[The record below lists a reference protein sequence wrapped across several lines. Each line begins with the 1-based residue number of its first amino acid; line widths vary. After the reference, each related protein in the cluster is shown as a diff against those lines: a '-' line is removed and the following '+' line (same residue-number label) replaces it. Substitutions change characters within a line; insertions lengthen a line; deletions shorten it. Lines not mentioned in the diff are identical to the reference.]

1 MPWYEVVALLTAGMA
16 AGTIN
21 TIVGSGTLITFPTLL
36 FFGIPPLVAN
46 VSNTIG
52 LVAGGLT
59 GIHGYRAE
67 LAGQGSVLRRLVPA
81 SLLGA
86 VTGAI
91 LLLEL
96 PESAFDAIVPI
107 LIAAALLLVLL
118 GPRIQAWAATRHPDH
133 DSRSR
138 HLLLVVGIFAAGVY
152 GGYFGAAQGI
162 LLVGIMSILMTITL
176 QRTQWVEERPEHGG
190 QRRCCGHVHALCL
203 GTDRLVR
210 RSPDRRGLTCRG
222 VCRSKGRA
230 TAVPSGAS
238 WADRRHRSRGHRED
252 RAYLTCRSRSPTR
265 ATNGFATTSP

>member
-138 HLLLVVGIFAAGVY
+138 HLLLMVGIFAAGVY

-176 QRTQWVEERPEHGG
+176 QRINGLKNVLSTVANAVAAVMFMLLAWERIDWSVAALIAVGSLAGG
-190 QRRCCGHVHALCL
+190 YVGARVGRRLS
-203 GTDRLVR
+203 R
-210 RSPDRRGLTCRG
+210 RVLRGLIVVIG
-222 VCRSKGRA
+222 VAAIAKI
-230 TAVPSGAS
+230 V
-238 WADRRHRSRGHRED
+238 
-252 RAYLTCRSRSPTR
+252 LT
-265 ATNGFATTSP
+265 

>member
-1 MPWYEVVALLTAGMA
+1 MPWYEVVALLAAGMA

-138 HLLLVVGIFAAGVY
+138 HLLLMVGIFAAGVY

-162 LLVGIMSILMTITL
+162 LLVGIMSILMTISL
-176 QRTQWVEERPEHGG
+176 QRINGLKNVLSTVANAVAAVMFMLLAWERIDWSVAALIAVGSLAGG
-190 QRRCCGHVHALCL
+190 YVGARVGRRLS
-203 GTDRLVR
+203 R
-210 RSPDRRGLTCRG
+210 RVLRGLIVVIG
-222 VCRSKGRA
+222 VAAIAKIVV
-230 TAVPSGAS
+230 T
-238 WADRRHRSRGHRED
+238 
-252 RAYLTCRSRSPTR
+252 
-265 ATNGFATTSP
+265 

>member
-1 MPWYEVVALLTAGMA
+1 MPWYEVVALLVAGMA

-162 LLVGIMSILMTITL
+162 LLVGIMSILMMISL
-176 QRTQWVEERPEHGG
+176 QRINGLKNVLSTVANAVAAVMFMLLAWERIDWSVAALIAVGSLAGG
-190 QRRCCGHVHALCL
+190 YVGARVGRRLS
-203 GTDRLVR
+203 R
-210 RSPDRRGLTCRG
+210 RVLRGLIVVIG
-222 VCRSKGRA
+222 VAAIAKI
-230 TAVPSGAS
+230 V
-238 WADRRHRSRGHRED
+238 
-252 RAYLTCRSRSPTR
+252 LT
-265 ATNGFATTSP
+265 